1 MASIVKLE
9 ECFVTDLKP
18 VVIKLKRIS
27 LTTEQEEYCSKIK
40 SASNYAS
47 DFKSKMEIMEDK
59 IRSQYTDLKNA
70 VIKLKR
76 ISLTTEQKEYL
87 KKIKKC
93 PPKYASDFQ
102 SEIEIVEEKRKNP
115 YKIQFSKKS
124 KQSEKENEDPKNFIE
139 EQQPFA
145 CVYCEKSFFQVHEV
159 KKHIKFC
166 VILKKILSN
175 DKKDSVKQ
183 EGIEDTPTSPTNKIT
198 NAGLTEK
205 MLYLYDTLLKQSE
218 KDPERDIIGPFMIK
232 PCEETYP
239 DYYSVINNPMDMET
253 IKKRIK
259 SNSYKTLKKF
269 KSDVIL
275 MFENCKAYNEP
286 TSILH
291 QDACEL
297 QKFFNDINQSQ
308 IPHRKKHNSDKENDK
323 ENDGKQSEKNCI
335 QNESESI
342 QLMPQK
348 SVMKIQNPYTDVISS
363 RESFQ
368 ELQIPENEEL
378 SDYEKIRNK
387 NIAEQKAMFLNSL
400 KKSALALSTSMTP
413 VTPKRPRPKLF
424 APRTEP
430 NRKSS
435 RSCVVKEN
443 SYYEKPI
450 YFEKVDSSFEG
461 LPRKRRKSMP
471 SLGAR
476 FDPNID
482 ILQPEDI
489 TEEMLDNV
497 ATPSIG
503 KIRHEDGTTCHQ
515 CRIKTMDNKTI
526 CRSGKCSGN
535 RGMFCGTCLQNRY
548 GQDARKAL
556 KNPNWWCPPCMNVC
570 NCSICRTRIGKG
582 ATPYGTTK
590 VAKERG
596 FQSVHHYLKYKH
608 ALN

>member
-1 MASIVKLE
+1 MSSMVELE
-9 ECFVTDLKP
+9 QCLVTDLKP
-18 VVIKLKRIS
+18 VVIKLKRIL
-27 LTTEQEEYCSKIK
+27 LTTEQERYLNKIK
-40 SASNYAS
+40 DCPTKDVS
-47 DFKSKMEIMEDK
+47 DCMVK
-59 IRSQYTDLKNA
+59 DLKPA

-76 ISLTTEQKEYL
+76 ISLTTEQKEYCR
-87 KKIKKC
+87 KIKSSS
-93 PPKYASDFQ
+93 KYSSSSQ
-102 SEIEIVEEKRKNP
+102 SEIEILEEKRKNP

-124 KQSEKENEDPKNFIE
+124 KQSEKENEDPKDFKE

-183 EGIEDTPTSPTNKIT
+183 EGLKDTTTSPTKEIT

-205 MLYLYDTLLKQSE
+205 MLYLYDTLLEQSE

-239 DYYSVINNPMDMET
+239 DYYSVIKNPMDMET

-259 SNSYKTLKKF
+259 SNLYKTLKKF

-297 QKFFNDINQSQ
+297 QKFFNDLNQSQ
-308 IPHRKKHNSDKENDK
+308 IPLRKKHNSDKENDK
-323 ENDGKQSEKNCI
+323 ENDGKRSKKNCI
-335 QNESESI
+335 QNELESI

-348 SVMKIQNPYTDVISS
+348 SVIKIQNPYTDGISS

-400 KKSALALSTSMTP
+400 KKSALALSNSIT

-424 APRTEP
+424 SPRTEP

-435 RSCVVKEN
+435 RSCVKEN

-450 YFEKVDSSFEG
+450 YFDKVDSSFEG

-556 KNPNWWCPPCMNVC
+556 KDPNWWCPPCMNVC

-582 ATPYGTTK
+582 ATPKGTTQL
-590 VAKERG
+590 AKERG

>member
-1 MASIVKLE
+1 MSSMVELE
-9 ECFVTDLKP
+9 QCLVTDLKP
-18 VVIKLKRIS
+18 VVIKLKRIL
-27 LTTEQEEYCSKIK
+27 LTTEQEQYLNKIK
-40 SASNYAS
+40 DVS
-47 DFKSKMEIMEDK
+47 DCMVK
-59 IRSQYTDLKNA
+59 DLKPA
-70 VIKLKR
+70 FIKLKR
-76 ISLTTEQKEYL
+76 VSLTTEQKEYCR
-87 KKIKKC
+87 KVKNSS
-93 PPKYASDFQ
+93 KYSSYFQ
-102 SEIEIVEEKRKNP
+102 SEIEIVEEKRKNQ

-124 KQSEKENEDPKNFIE
+124 KQSKKENEDPENFIE
-139 EQQPFA
+139 DQQPFA
-145 CVYCEKSFFQVHEV
+145 CVYCEKSFLQVHQV

-175 DKKDSVKQ
+175 DKKDSV
-183 EGIEDTPTSPTNKIT
+183 ELESIEDTPTSPTKEIT

-205 MLYLYDTLLKQSE
+205 IMYLYDTLLKQSE

-232 PCEETYP
+232 PCKETYP
-239 DYYSVINNPMDMET
+239 DYYSVIKNPMDMET

-275 MFENCKAYNEP
+275 MFENCKAYNDP
-286 TSILH
+286 TSILY

-297 QKFFNDINQSQ
+297 QKFFNDLNQSQ
-308 IPHRKKHNSDKENDK
+308 ILHRNKHNSDKDNDKKNNK
-323 ENDGKQSEKNCI
+323 ENDVTQTEKNCI
-335 QNESESI
+335 QNELESI

-348 SVMKIQNPYTDVISS
+348 SIMKIQNPYTDVISS

-368 ELQIPENEEL
+368 ELRIPENEEL

-400 KKSALALSTSMTP
+400 KKSALALSTSIT
-413 VTPKRPRPKLF
+413 VTPKRPRPKF
-424 APRTEP
+424 FSPRTEP

-435 RSCVVKEN
+435 RSCVKEN
-443 SYYEKPI
+443 SYYKKPI

-461 LPRKRRKSMP
+461 LPCKRRKSMP

-489 TEEMLDNV
+489 TVEMLDNV

-582 ATPYGTTK
+582 AIPKGTQL
-590 VAKERG
+590 AKERG

>member
-1 MASIVKLE
+1 MSSMVELE
-9 ECFVTDLKP
+9 QCLVTDLKP
-18 VVIKLKRIS
+18 VVIKLKRIL
-27 LTTEQEEYCSKIK
+27 LTTEQEQYLNKIK
-40 SASNYAS
+40 DVS
-47 DFKSKMEIMEDK
+47 DCMVK
-59 IRSQYTDLKNA
+59 DLKPA
-70 VIKLKR
+70 FIKLKR
-76 ISLTTEQKEYL
+76 ISLTTEQKEYCR
-87 KKIKKC
+87 KIKSSS
-93 PPKYASDFQ
+93 KYSSYFQ
-102 SEIEIVEEKRKNP
+102 SEIEIVEEKRKNQ

-124 KQSEKENEDPKNFIE
+124 KQSKKENEDPENFIE
-139 EQQPFA
+139 DQQPFA
-145 CVYCEKSFFQVHEV
+145 CVYCERSFLQVHEV

-175 DKKDSVKQ
+175 DKKDSVEQ
-183 EGIEDTPTSPTNKIT
+183 ESIEDTPTSPTKEIT

-205 MLYLYDTLLKQSE
+205 MLYFYDTLLKQSE
-218 KDPERDIIGPFMIK
+218 KDPERDIIGPFMMK

-239 DYYSVINNPMDMET
+239 DYYSVIKNPMDMET

-275 MFENCKAYNEP
+275 MFENCKAYNDP

-297 QKFFNDINQSQ
+297 QKFFNDLDQSQ
-308 IPHRKKHNSDKENDK
+308 IPHRKKRNSDKENDGSRL
-323 ENDGKQSEKNCI
+323 ENNCI

-342 QLMPQK
+342 QPQK
-348 SVMKIQNPYTDVISS
+348 SIMKIQNPYTDVISS

-368 ELQIPENEEL
+368 ELRIPENEEL

-400 KKSALALSTSMTP
+400 KKSALALSTSIT
-413 VTPKRPRPKLF
+413 VTPKRPRPKF
-424 APRTEP
+424 FSPRTEP

-435 RSCVVKEN
+435 RSCVKEN

-450 YFEKVDSSFEG
+450 YSENVDSSFEG

-526 CRSGKCSGN
+526 CRSGRCSGN

-582 ATPYGTTK
+582 AIPKGTQL
-590 VAKERG
+590 AKERG

>member
-1 MASIVKLE
+1 MELGQ
-9 ECFVTDLKP
+9 CLVTDINTAF
-18 VVIKLKRIS
+18 IKLTRIS
-27 LTTEQEEYCSKIK
+27 LTTEQKEYCSKLK
-40 SASNYAS
+40 SAPKYAS
-47 DFKSKMEIMEDK
+47 DFKSEIEIVEEK
-59 IRSQYTDLKNA
+59 IKSQFTDLKTA

-87 KKIKKC
+87 RKIKKC
-93 PPKYASDFQ
+93 PPKYASDVQ
-102 SEIEIVEEKRKNP
+102 SEKRKNP
-115 YKIQFSKKS
+115 YKIQFSKKT
-124 KQSEKENEDPKNFIE
+124 KKFEKENEEPKNFIQ
-139 EQQPFA
+139 EQQPFT
-145 CVYCEKSFFQVHEV
+145 CVYCEKSFHQVHEV
-159 KKHIKFC
+159 KNHIKFC
-166 VILKKILSN
+166 VILKTILSN
-175 DKKDSVKQ
+175 DKKDCIKK
-183 EGIEDTPTSPTNKIT
+183 EGIDDSPTSPTNEIT

-232 PCEETYP
+232 PCKETYP
-239 DYYSVINNPMDMET
+239 DYYSVIKNPMDMET

-259 SNSYKTLKKF
+259 SNSYQTLKKF
-269 KSDVIL
+269 KSVVIL

-286 TSILH
+286 NSILH

-297 QKFFNDINQSQ
+297 QSFFDKVYQSQ
-308 IPHRKKHNSDKENDK
+308 IPHRKKHNSDKGNDKDNDK
-323 ENDGKQSEKNCI
+323 ENDRNQTEKNCI
-335 QNESESI
+335 QNESEGI

-348 SVMKIQNPYTDVISS
+348 SVRKIQNPYTDGISS

-387 NIAEQKAMFLNSL
+387 NIAEQKAMFLNNL
-400 KKSALALSTSMTP
+400 KKSALNLSTSMTL
-413 VTPKRPRPKLF
+413 TPKRPRPKLF

-435 RSCVVKEN
+435 RSCVKEN
-443 SYYEKPI
+443 SYYEKTI

-471 SLGAR
+471 SLAAR

-556 KNPNWWCPPCMNVC
+556 IDPNWWCPPCMNVC

-582 ATPYGTTK
+582 ATPKGSTQL
-590 VAKERG
+590 AKERG